1 MCCNPSPVGIVRRGP
16 NGMENKME
24 TTIVYRGYFVII
36 ENKMDTT
43 VEFRIH
49 GQFVRVIRFQTGFRK
64 KGSYVSPKGAI
75 LMHVFS
81 VRSLRRG
88 LSAAQDQASS
98 ALAGHVRAPQTQNIE
113 VIHNNGESN
122 GKEDGK

>member
-16 NGMENKME
+16 NGMEKKME
-24 TTIVYRGYFVII
+24 TTIVYRGYFVIV
-36 ENKMDTT
+36 ENKIVTT
-43 VEFRIH
+43 IEFRIH

-64 KGSYVSPKGAI
+64 KGSYVFPKGAI

-88 LSAAQDQASS
+88 HQASS
-98 ALAGHVRAPQTQNIE
+98 ALAGHVSSQTQNIE
-113 VIHNNGESN
+113 VIPNNGESN